1 MLFSNKKKHEI
12 QMPATNSEADSPST
26 IADLI
31 NFLCDN
37 LMDDPRKDL
46 FVLEDTVYVVHDL
59 DDGFVL
65 TLIRG

>member
-1 MLFSNKKKHEI
+1 MLFSNKKKHDI
-12 QMPATNSEADSPST
+12 QMPAANSKTGSPST

-46 FVLEDTVYVVHDL
+46 FVLEDTV
-59 DDGFVL
+59 
-65 TLIRG
+65 